1 MIELRIE
8 KVFLMNFLENDLKSG
23 WYFIARGTDGR
34 ESPYFKR
41 YEEAQEWIETEG
53 NKNDNEENR

>member
-8 KVFLMNFLENDLKSG
+8 KVFLMNSLENDLKSD

-41 YEEAQEWIETEG
+41 YEEAQEWIEKKG
-53 NKNDNEENR
+53 NKNDDEEGR

>member
-1 MIELRIE
+1 MIKLRIE
-8 KVFLMNFLENDLKSG
+8 KVFLTGLKDDSKSD

>member
-8 KVFLMNFLENDLKSG
+8 KVFLMNSLENDLKSD

-53 NKNDNEENR
+53 NKNGNEEDR

>member
-8 KVFLMNFLENDLKSG
+8 KVFLTGLKDDSKSG
-23 WYFIARGTDGR
+23 WYFIARGTDWR

-53 NKNDNEENR
+53 NKNGNEEDR